1 MQKLITVKRFHRY
14 EHTRDIIYRGE
25 CEYHKQNDCIILR
38 YWENN
43 KEAKTHC
50 EIIAAA
56 DHMEIRREG
65 ETASTLYFEVDKQS
79 KGVLTTPYGNIEI
92 GIYTYR
98 YIRREN
104 VITLEYDLMEND
116 RPFSGYQM
124 LWNIKEGSK

>member
-65 ETASTLYFEVDKQS
+65 ETVSTLYFEVNKQS